1 LNVNVL
7 ARYSNGS
14 KSKVRVD
21 TKKKEKKK
29 FFFPFPSGMDQ
40 QSSGAGTPQ
49 PEPQLSEA
57 EKAANTK
64 LKERSLR
71 FWLSLTGQPVSLHLW
86 EELHSPTPPDNN
98 SPLLHTNRII
108 LVFSLFRSLSTTVE
122 GTLCAIDSTQELV
135 QVSGLITP
143 VYQYPEAIVRT
154 SDIRYLVS
162 LPAVRNSS

>member
-1 LNVNVL
+1 MNVL

-86 EELHSPTPPDNN
+86 ED
-98 SPLLHTNRII
+98 
-108 LVFSLFRSLSTTVE
+108 TTVE